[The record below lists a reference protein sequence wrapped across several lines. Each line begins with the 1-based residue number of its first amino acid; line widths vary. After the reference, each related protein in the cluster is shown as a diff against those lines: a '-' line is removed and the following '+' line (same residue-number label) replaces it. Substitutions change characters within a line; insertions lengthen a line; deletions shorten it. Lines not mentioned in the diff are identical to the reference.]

1 MVTNRYEYL
10 AKLILTRD
18 IRRADR
24 AQAATA
30 NAKPADK

>member
-1 MVTNRYEYL
+1 MIVNRYEYL

-24 AQAATA
+24 AQATA
-30 NAKPADK
+30 NAKPATK